1 MKKKLY
7 MKRFTLCDA
16 ILFWICVA
24 QSAASWFMFLLTIE
38 FFYSILSLAM
48 MLVSYWFYKVALLI
62 NREP

>member
-24 QSAASWFMFLLTIE
+24 QSAAAWFMFLLTLE
-38 FFYSILSLAM
+38 FFYSIISLAM